1 MFGTAVLGLI
11 AFVYL
16 ILAYMTCKQGSNA
29 VSGVCVVIAVVCIA
43 IALCLLF
50 G

>member
-11 AFVYL
+11 AIAYV

-29 VSGVCVVIAVVCIA
+29 VSGLCVVIAVVCIA
-43 IALCLLF
+43 IALSLLYV
-50 G
+50 